1 MNIRNVKIVWRL
13 KYMDK
18 FVELQSRVNL
28 LEYHQRLLLKMIS
41 SPNLEF
47 YRLVIENG
55 ISEIEVQEFNKLC
68 EGLNMKME
76 EQKAEGFVNFHPL
89 FNEFLYSLPV
99 KFDAKEV
106 VQSCVN
112 QRLYEP
118 LFREFRK
125 MSLND

>member
-1 MNIRNVKIVWRL
+1 MNIRNVKNVWRL
-13 KYMDK
+13 VYMDK
-18 FVELQSRVNL
+18 YIELQSKVNL
-28 LEYHQRLLLKMIS
+28 LEYHQRLLLKMLS
-41 SPNLEF
+41 APNLEF

-55 ISEIEVQEFNKLC
+55 ISELEVQEFNKIC
-68 EGLNMKME
+68 EDLNKKME

-89 FNEFLYSLPV
+89 FNEFLYSLPA

-118 LFREFRK
+118 LFREFQK
-125 MSLND
+125 CL

>member
-1 MNIRNVKIVWRL
+1 MNIRNVKNVWRL
-13 KYMDK
+13 VYMDK
-18 FVELQSRVNL
+18 YIELQSKVNL
-28 LEYHQRLLLKMIS
+28 LEYHQRLLLKMLS
-41 SPNLEF
+41 APNLEF

-55 ISEIEVQEFNKLC
+55 ISELEVQEFNKLC
-68 EGLNMKME
+68 EDLNKKME

-89 FNEFLYSLPV
+89 FNEFLYSLPA

-118 LFREFRK
+118 LFREFQK
-125 MSLND
+125 CL

>member
-1 MNIRNVKIVWRL
+1 MNIRNVKNVWRL
-13 KYMDK
+13 VYMDK
-18 FVELQSRVNL
+18 YIELQSKVNL
-28 LEYHQRLLLKMIS
+28 LEYHQRLLLKMLAA
-41 SPNLEF
+41 PNLEF

-55 ISEIEVQEFNKLC
+55 ISELEVQEFNKLC
-68 EGLNMKME
+68 EGLNKKME

-89 FNEFLYSLPV
+89 FNEFLYSLPA

-118 LFREFRK
+118 LFREFQK
-125 MSLND
+125 CL

>member
-1 MNIRNVKIVWRL
+1 MNIRNVKNVWRL
-13 KYMDK
+13 KYLDK

-28 LEYHQRLLLKMIS
+28 LEYHQRLLLKMLS
-41 SPNLEF
+41 SPHLEF

-68 EGLNMKME
+68 EDLNMKME

-89 FNEFLYSLPV
+89 FSEFLYSLPA

-118 LFREFRK
+118 LFREFQK
-125 MSLND
+125 CL